1 MMRVEA
7 PLEEDY
13 GIFLDEDIE
22 FPYVFCEPGSGQD
35 RYQLFYE
42 IVDGTLFLKD
52 KVTSGNVYITNRPK
66 LDTDIKSG
74 DATQDST
81 EYQLRQKQIYYES
94 FYDVLP
100 ALFEGSGFVSSADE
114 VGEVV
119 LFNTEVLPKNFVSLI
134 KKQSA
139 DRYRLL
145 AQYLGTSVRST
156 IRTVRNFS
164 FIDHCFSN
172 AEFGK
177 ISGYNERNVIFPI
190 GNSDYR
196 KEGKPGIPEEN
207 YAQYVPYIEIYEEV
221 NKGTGA
227 RPEQIAGYVG
237 GAILIG
243 IGVILTFLTGGLA
256 TPFTAPLIAGGA
268 AIIGTSAADPL
279 RPGRKL
285 IEKRAKNDT
294 FSLELEYDFSSVK
307 DRTGLYYYGND
318 DSSGTFFTL
327 YTEKKDIKL
336 YFADKNN
343 YDLYLNEKP
352 SLFLHPAM
360 YLPSRDDDNTQYLY
374 TNKGFTQSGTLSNL
388 NYRMSVDV
396 KRTTSDDFGFYKVP
410 VGIKTFT
417 NYFGDSFN
425 DNSVPMS
432 FLATDVFEIGRC
444 QYYFEDEY
452 PSSPRYV
459 NDFQRS
465 FVINI
470 PKGTTFL
477 RISSP
482 EIVIQC
488 IVAFDKDKTI
498 ADSFNP
504 FYVIDAEE
512 GKNIFSLEQIPTGF
526 LYVCN
531 DARLLPRKIII
542 IR

>member
-7 PLEEDY
+7 PLKEDY

-22 FPYVFCEPGSGQD
+22 FPYVFCEPGGGGS
-35 RYQLFYE
+35 RYELFFE
-42 IVDGTLFLKD
+42 IVNGTLFLKD
-52 KVTSGNVYITNRPK
+52 KVVSGNVYITNRPK
-66 LDTDIKSG
+66 LDNDVKSG
-74 DATQDST
+74 DSTQNSI
-81 EYQLRQKQIYYES
+81 EYQLRQKQIYYDS

-100 ALFEGSGFVSSADE
+100 SLFEGSGFVSSSDE

-119 LFNTEVLPKNFVSLI
+119 LFDSEVLPKNFVSLM
-134 KKQSA
+134 KRQSA

-145 AQYLGTSVRST
+145 AQHLGTFLNDT
-156 IRTVRNFS
+156 IRTVRNFN

-177 ISGYNERNVIFPI
+177 ISGYNERNVIYPI
-190 GNSDYR
+190 GNPDYR
-196 KEGKPGIPEEN
+196 KEGKPGISPEN
-207 YAQYVPYIEIYEEV
+207 YEQYVPYIPIYDEI
-221 NKGTGA
+221 NQGTGA
-227 RPEQIAGYVG
+227 REEEIEEEVG
-237 GAILIG
+237 GAIISRLRKIIEPIRAFYPEPITLAVAG
-243 IGVILTFLTGGLA
+243 SDVTFVNELDSSGKRIVA
-256 TPFTAPLIAGGA
+256 
-268 AIIGTSAADPL
+268 
-279 RPGRKL
+279 
-285 IEKRAKNDT
+285 KRAKDDT
-294 FSLELEYDFSSVK
+294 FTLELEYDFTSIK
-307 DRTGLYYYGND
+307 DRTANYIYIGTLSSGLYLTIY
-318 DSSGTFFTL
+318 S
-327 YTEKKDIKL
+327 EKKDIKL
-336 YFADKNN
+336 YFANKNN

-388 NYRMSVDV
+388 NYRTSVDV
-396 KRTTSDDFGFYKVP
+396 KRTTSDDFGFYKIP

-444 QYYFEDEY
+444 QYYFGDEY

-459 NDFQRS
+459 NDFHRS

-470 PKGTTFL
+470 PKDTKFL

-482 EIVIQC
+482 EVVIQC

-512 GKNIFSLEQIPTGF
+512 GKNIFSLEEIPTGF